1 MIENEK
7 VLQALKTKMWA
18 SRSISLFEMPGDLLC
33 IIGTLHLHCSKT
45 QNVLRSPSFVS
56 EFWAIM
62 QIWTW
67 RNWALKVLDHYLG
80 PFYTRSQCWNRKKNF
95 NLPQVTINA
104 ELYGLVLAPRLKKGF
119 HQIWEANL
127 PPLGPMFQHLLI
139 SWRQCSS
146 IY

>member
-62 QIWTW
+62 QI
-67 RNWALKVLDHYLG
+67 
-80 PFYTRSQCWNRKKNF
+80 
-95 NLPQVTINA
+95 
-104 ELYGLVLAPRLKKGF
+104 
-119 HQIWEANL
+119 
-127 PPLGPMFQHLLI
+127 
-139 SWRQCSS
+139 
-146 IY
+146 